1 MGCREQ
7 VHSSIEKNVPEQ
19 QVEHPNALSTEIESS
34 LKQDDSIEEV
44 EESPSSV
51 EDHEMNEYT
60 ILDDVYQQVVNDSI
74 REYQIAKKHGDL
86 VDICVQAGMVAAAQ
100 LQAQNEQGYKQWKE
114 IETIDCENYE
124 NDFMDD
130 FENNEL

>member
-7 VHSSIEKNVPEQ
+7 VHSSVEKNVPEQ